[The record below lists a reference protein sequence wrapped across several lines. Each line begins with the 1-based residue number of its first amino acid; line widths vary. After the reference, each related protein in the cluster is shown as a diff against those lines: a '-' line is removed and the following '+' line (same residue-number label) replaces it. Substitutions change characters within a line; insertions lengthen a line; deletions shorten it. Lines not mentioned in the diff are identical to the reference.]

1 MILTILLGI
10 IGLGI
15 VILIHETGHFIAA
28 RLAGIEV
35 EAFSLGWGRK
45 LISWK
50 RGKTEYRIS
59 MLPIGG
65 YCKMKGEHLLREAW
79 QEEKES
85 IPKEP
90 GSFFA
95 APPWKRILVSL
106 SGPAANLLFA
116 GLVFSIIWL
125 AGFSIQTYGNRVI
138 VASDYP
144 MSDEAFPGQKQLP
157 ADRAG
162 LRTGD
167 RIVQIEGEEI
177 DHYQAIQ
184 EAVVANP
191 GETLSM
197 TVERNGRQI
206 RTEITPRM
214 DPDTGIGRIGVY
226 AWIDPV
232 IGRVREGSAAAAA
245 GIEPG
250 DRIVEVEGKDVH
262 HSIDVISAINGKEGA
277 PSLTI
282 EGDGGTRTVTL
293 DIPTAEGGAPDPG
306 FSFALDEYR
315 SAPTGPFGALAR
327 GFAEAGE
334 TLALTVKSI
343 GMLFKGIKV
352 RESLSG
358 PIRITY
364 YVGEVATE
372 GFKLGIGTGFSQ
384 LFRFL
389 SFLSVAVFFMNLL
402 PIPILDGGL
411 IVLFVIE
418 GVRGK
423 PLKPK
428 SVYRYQ
434 TIGVTI
440 IFGLLIFTTLNDV
453 FFLIKR

>member
-1 MILTILLGI
+1 MILTIILGI

-15 VILIHETGHFIAA
+15 VILVHETGHFIAA

-35 EAFSLGWGRK
+35 EAFSIGWGKK

-59 MLPIGG
+59 LLPIGG

-106 SGPAANLLFA
+106 SGPASNLFFA

-125 AGFSIQTYGNRVI
+125 AGFSIQTYGNRI
-138 VASDYP
+138 ILASDYA
-144 MSDEAFPGQKQLP
+144 MAEDAFPGEGQLP

-162 LRTGD
+162 LETGD
-167 RIVQIEGEEI
+167 RIVSIAGDEVE
-177 DHYQAIQ
+177 HYQDIQ
-184 EAVVANP
+184 EAVVARP
-191 GETLSM
+191 GETLPM
-197 TVERNGRQI
+197 TVERDGRHI

-232 IGRVREGSAAAAA
+232 IGQVREGSAAAEA
-245 GIEPG
+245 GLEPG
-250 DRIVEVEGKDVH
+250 DRIVRVAEEEIR
-262 HSIDVISAINGKEGA
+262 HSIDAISAINRTEGETT
-277 PSLTI
+277 LTVR
-282 EGDGGTRTVTL
+282 GDGGTRTVSV
-293 DIPTAEGGAPDPG
+293 DIPRTEGGAPDPG
-306 FSFALDEYR
+306 FSFALRDYR
-315 SAPTGPFGALAR
+315 SERVGPFGALGR

-343 GMLFKGIKV
+343 GMLFKGINV

-372 GFKLGIGTGFSQ
+372 GFKLGIGTGFSR

-418 GVRGK
+418 GLRGK

-434 TIGVTI
+434 TIGITI
-440 IFGLLIFTTLNDV
+440 IFGLLIFTTMNDV